1 MSNRPGSSKSAEM
14 SSQVQLQGEVS
25 ETKPSIFM
33 RIINTFWGTKQ
44 LVDKE
49 GDQDILI
56 KTTLK
61 ELIIYA
67 VYLVIISIITFG
79 MSNPINFYYTNIMM
93 NLFLNA
99 ENDAGTSFSGMA
111 AMQDFWD
118 VMNGPT
124 MDGLYWEEWYNGQNS
139 SSFSNFIYYEN
150 KLLGVPRLRQV
161 RVKKNSCRIPA
172 MFKTTI
178 QDCYDSYSFFN

>member
-1 MSNRPGSSKSAEM
+1 MRFLAIK
-14 SSQVQLQGEVS
+14 
-25 ETKPSIFM
+25 IF
-33 RIINTFWGTKQ
+33 IHDFFIHLNF
-44 LVDKE
+44 LV
-49 GDQDILI
+49 
-56 KTTLK
+56 
-61 ELIIYA
+61 
-67 VYLVIISIITFG
+67 TFG

-178 QDCYDSYSFFN
+178 QDCYDSYSFFNEDKSPFGIYANDQNNMNETASV